1 MGKYE
6 LLPSEEN
13 LLTTIEEDLLYRN
26 VDLGYFYRLLCSYKG
41 FNSIA
46 IDGRWGSG
54 KTFFV
59 RQTQL
64 IINAK
69 NISSSFEEDKRRK
82 ILNVFPN
89 NESEQNV
96 GDAMLALYYDA
107 WENDSDEDPVFSIIY
122 EIIGQ
127 IQEHYSWGKNT
138 DLLNIVA
145 NIIDFFTGK
154 NVADIIKSLKSDNL
168 LDKIQERR
176 DIHDRIKEFFSL
188 ISNER
193 ANRIV
198 IFIDELD
205 RCRPSFTVNLLERIK
220 HYFCDDRIILVFSID
235 ALELQHT
242 IRRYYGEEFDASK
255 YLDRFFDQRLQLPP
269 ANLSKIYD
277 KYGFSNNY
285 RTYELC
291 EKVIKK
297 YSMQLRQIFRYY
309 ETVNLSIRKVT
320 DGNNHIDFGIYDGK
334 TKQILIYYFAPII
347 IGLHIANIEV
357 YDKFITGKAEEVI
370 LEFVGENDDWFVKG
384 LLENDESYVTES
396 GKNKVK
402 ISDKLSNFYHAVFS
416 ANYNHGSDT
425 QIGLYRINGN
435 TKEFIMRVTSMLSTY
450 ADYDSL
456 D

>member
-6 LLPSEEN
+6 LLPTEEN
-13 LLTTIEEDLLYRN
+13 LLTAIEEDMLYRN
-26 VDLGYFYRLLCSYKG
+26 VDLGYFYRLLCSYIG
-41 FNSIA
+41 YNSIA

-59 RQTQL
+59 KQTQL

-69 NISSSFEEDKRRK
+69 NNSSSFAEDKRKK

-127 IQEHYSWGKNT
+127 IEEHYSWGKNT
-138 DLLNIVA
+138 DILNIVA

-154 NVADIIKSLKSDNL
+154 NVTDIIKSLKSDNL
-168 LDKIQERR
+168 LDIIKERR
-176 DIHDRIKEFFSL
+176 DIHDRIKEFFSHIL
-188 ISNER
+188 NER

-220 HYFCDDRIILVFSID
+220 HYFCDDRIIFVFSID

-242 IRRYYGEEFDASK
+242 IRSYYGEGVDASK

-291 EKVIKK
+291 EKVINK
-297 YSMQLRQIFRYY
+297 YSMQIRQIYRYY
-309 ETVNLSIRKVT
+309 ETVNIAISKVI
-320 DGNNHIDFGIYDGK
+320 NRNADFDIYDGK

-347 IGLHIANIEV
+347 IGLHIANIDL
-357 YDKFITGKAEEVI
+357 YDKFVNGKAEEVLI
-370 LEFVGENDDWFVKG
+370 EFVGENDDWFVQG
-384 LLENDESYVTES
+384 LLENDETYADEN
-396 GKNKVK
+396 GKKKVK
-402 ISDKLSNFYHAVFS
+402 ISDKLSSFYHAVFS
-416 ANYNHGSDT
+416 ANYNHASDT
-425 QIGLYRINGN
+425 QIGIYRINGN
-435 TKEFIMRVTSMLSTY
+435 TKDYIMRVTAMLSKYT
-450 ADYDSL
+450 DYDSL

>member
-154 NVADIIKSLKSDNL
+154 NVTDIIKSLKSDNL
-168 LDKIQERR
+168 LDIIKERR

-220 HYFCDDRIILVFSID
+220 HYFCDDRIIFVFSID

-242 IRRYYGEEFDASK
+242 IRSYYGEGVDASK
-255 YLDRFFDQRLQLPP
+255 YLDRFFL
-269 ANLSKIYD
+269 
-277 KYGFSNNY
+277 
-285 RTYELC
+285 
-291 EKVIKK
+291 
-297 YSMQLRQIFRYY
+297 
-309 ETVNLSIRKVT
+309 
-320 DGNNHIDFGIYDGK
+320 
-334 TKQILIYYFAPII
+334 
-347 IGLHIANIEV
+347 
-357 YDKFITGKAEEVI
+357 
-370 LEFVGENDDWFVKG
+370 
-384 LLENDESYVTES
+384 
-396 GKNKVK
+396 
-402 ISDKLSNFYHAVFS
+402 
-416 ANYNHGSDT
+416 
-425 QIGLYRINGN
+425 
-435 TKEFIMRVTSMLSTY
+435 
-450 ADYDSL
+450 
-456 D
+456 